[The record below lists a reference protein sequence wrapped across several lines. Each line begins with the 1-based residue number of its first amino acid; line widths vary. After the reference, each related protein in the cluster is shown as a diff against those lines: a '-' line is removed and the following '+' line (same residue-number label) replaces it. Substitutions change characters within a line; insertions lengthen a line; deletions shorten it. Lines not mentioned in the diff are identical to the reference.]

1 MKSMANLQSLD
12 SEVRDDATRFQLKSH
27 TKLHLFQNIMYIHMY
42 IYIYIYIYIYLHVYH
57 SNLDFKKYV

>member
-27 TKLHLFQNIMYIHMY
+27 TKLHLFQNIMYIHICM
-42 IYIYIYIYIYLHVYH
+42 YIYIYIYLHVYH